1 MKAKPQ
7 MSLAEMAARSV
18 GGLLECPKCGCKDF
32 RTDKTVRGYV
42 STFRRKVCRNCGRA
56 IETVQAPE
64 QFVREIEPR
73 DAAEGLESDD
83 YGDSVL

>member
-1 MKAKPQ
+1 MKGKPQ
-7 MSLAEMAARSV
+7 MTLAEMAARSV
-18 GGLLECPKCGCKDF
+18 GSRLECPKCGCRDF
-32 RTDKTVRGYV
+32 RTDKTVRGHV

-73 DAAEGLESDD
+73 DATEALDSDD